1 MASGKTLD
9 GVDRSRPLFP
19 YPLFAKFMGGDPNE
33 PANFAPEHDGSVRW
47 KRFHKDTFYAF
58 EIVPELKDDKNPV
71 MEGEGLRYFQPYDNP
86 QLKENPGTYGWQV
99 WSPSMFEA
107 GFRPGFFGSFDVE

>member
-33 PANFAPEHDGSVRW
+33 PANFAPENDGSVRW

-58 EIVPELKDDKNPV
+58 EIVPELKDDKNPAIRFP
-71 MEGEGLRYFQPYDNP
+71 LPLFSLP
-86 QLKENPGTYGWQV
+86 QIIPKLISSV
-99 WSPSMFEA
+99 
-107 GFRPGFFGSFDVE
+107 FFL